1 MPLIGA
7 VAAAMRK
14 FNLKKKIL
22 FFKTLDFDGYIIR
35 IELKRVDPDQNV
47 EITLFTPIFHCG
59 LSHHLHQI

>member
-35 IELKRVDPDQNV
+35 IELKRVDPD
-47 EITLFTPIFHCG
+47 
-59 LSHHLHQI
+59 